1 MKVNELEISIT
12 FRWMAE
18 AELTEQYVSSYIT
31 SALLQLHA
39 PEPAL
44 HRGKVP
50 PLLFLWLSVAFLISS
65 SHLSCDP
72 WAHPCYDVL
81 SSLLPPCTLC
91 KLKSCV
97 SLSGRCSLNVPR
109 TWLSL
114 HVNVS
119 LMLAFYINSTKLYCA
134 HAHIKHR

>member
-31 SALLQLHA
+31 STLLQLHA

-50 PLLFLWLSVAFLISS
+50 PLLFLRLSVTFLISS
-65 SHLSCDP
+65 SHLSCDL
-72 WAHPCYDVL
+72 WARPCYDVL
-81 SSLLPPCTLC
+81 SSLLPLCTLC
-91 KLKSCV
+91 ELKSCV
-97 SLSGRCSLNVPR
+97 SLSGRCST

-114 HVNVS
+114 SVNMS

-134 HAHIKHR
+134 HAPIKHR